1 MTASNTKTL
10 SLTALELVAL
20 SVALKTTLRI
30 WGSSEDKAQERVR
43 GKLQS
48 VVNKLDSLAT
58 TNTDDSA
65 ASQIRGEQPLP
76 FRLRTSRSLSAALA
90 ARD

>member
-20 SVALKTTLRI
+20 SVALKTALRI

>member
-1 MTASNTKTL
+1 MTASNTETL
-10 SLTALELVAL
+10 SLTALERVAL

-48 VVNKLDSLAT
+48 IVDKLDSLGT
-58 TNTDDSA
+58 TTTGDSA
-65 ASQIRGEQPLP
+65 ASQNTR
-76 FRLRTSRSLSAALA
+76 RATASLSAAPRLRRSA
-90 ARD
+90 PR

>member
-1 MTASNTKTL
+1 MTASKTETL
-10 SLTALELVAL
+10 SLTALERVAL

-48 VVNKLDSLAT
+48 IVDKLDSLGT
-58 TNTDDSA
+58 TTTGDSA
-65 ASQIRGEQPLP
+65 ASQNTR
-76 FRLRTSRSLSAALA
+76 
-90 ARD
+90 